1 MHKEHVKQEEY
12 DAHAQGKQR
21 NLLGQAIELALQG
34 ALGVLHVL
42 RQARD
47 FAKLRRHADL
57 RNDNTAVALGNRGSR
72 EHEVGRFGSGKIG
85 LEHGVGGLSHRIG
98 LAGKRRLVHLQIGS
112 ANNTTISRNLVAFC

>member
-1 MHKEHVKQEEY
+1 MHKEHVKQEKR
-12 DAHAQGKQR
+12 DAHAHGEQR

-47 FAKLRRHADL
+47 LAKLRCHADL
-57 RNDNTAVALGNRGSR
+57 RDDNTAVTLGNRGSC

-85 LEHGVGGLSHRIG
+85 LEHGIGGLSHRVG

-112 ANNTTISRNLVAFC
+112 ANNATIGRNLVAFC